1 MLGVSL
7 CSLWL
12 GFFTEKER
20 EKTMEVKLPELGEG
34 VNEASV
40 SYWLYQEGDEVKEG
54 EDLVEMTTD
63 KAAFNVP
70 SPTSGI
76 LKEISAEEGET
87 IKVGQKLASI
97 MTNDK

>member
-1 MLGVSL
+1 MS
-7 CSLWL
+7 
-12 GFFTEKER
+12 
-20 EKTMEVKLPELGEG
+20 EVKLPELGEDI
-34 VNEASV
+34 NEATI

-63 KAAFNVP
+63 KATFNVP
-70 SPTSGI
+70 SPVSGI

-97 MTNDK
+97 E

>member
-1 MLGVSL
+1 MS
-7 CSLWL
+7 
-12 GFFTEKER
+12 
-20 EKTMEVKLPELGEG
+20 EVKLPELGEDI
-34 VNEASV
+34 NEATI

-63 KAAFNVP
+63 KATFNVP
-70 SPTSGI
+70 SPVSGV

-97 MTNDK
+97 E

>member
-1 MLGVSL
+1 MS
-7 CSLWL
+7 
-12 GFFTEKER
+12 
-20 EKTMEVKLPELGEG
+20 EVKLPELGEG

-63 KAAFNVP
+63 KATFNVP

-76 LKEISAEEGET
+76 LKEISVEEGET